1 MYTFFADLLVLLH
14 FLFIVFVVAGG
25 LLVLR
30 WRGIAYCHIP
40 AAVWGVLVEFQGWVC
55 PLTPLEI
62 HLRNLA
68 GERSY
73 SGDFIEHYVL
83 AAMYPKGLTAETQL
97 ILGFIVVL
105 LNLLIYAA
113 VWHQRVH
120 RSR

>member
-1 MYTFFADLLVLLH
+1 MYTLFADLLVLLH

-30 WRGIAYCHIP
+30 WPSVAYCHIP
-40 AAVWGVLVEFQGWVC
+40 AAIWGALVEFQGWVC

-62 HLRNLA
+62 QLRNLA

-83 AAMYPKGLTAETQL
+83 AAMYPEGLTAETQI
-97 ILGFIVVL
+97 ILGCIVVL

-113 VWHQRVH
+113 VWRQRV
-120 RSR
+120 RRVR